1 MTSSVRQSVAAV
13 LGEELS
19 RQEKAQ
25 RIAGLVRQARNYRW
39 VGLYDVTRERVSLLA
54 CDGPGAPAYPEFP
67 VTQGLTGSAIQQKH
81 TVVVG
86 DVRTDP
92 RYLTAFGSTL
102 SEIIIPVLNKDVVVG
117 TIDVESERANAFS
130 AADQRML
137 ESVARAA
144 APLWWNRR

>member
-54 CDGPGAPAYPEFP
+54 CDRPGAPAYPEFP

-130 AADQRML
+130 AADQRLL